1 MKVYSKVISA
11 AQQEIGEISDRSY
24 KKFRLFHDMKQEKNP
39 SALNYAFSLLSE
51 FEKQLPYYLVGT
63 GYRYEQEAVA
73 RPFGYPYY
81 QWIQTVEGCGL
92 ATING
97 KEGRVGHNQAM
108 FLFPGDAH
116 DYRCSPDSDLP
127 WKVHWFTFGG
137 YHLEQLLHT
146 LKVHESGIYT
156 ISNGEILDSRV
167 EQALLTLQ
175 AHRSSKGL
183 DCSVLVYSV
192 LMEIYRHAHS
202 QEDQSIHHKHERLE
216 PVFDLIASSYQKP
229 LSIDDLAETVDLTPQ
244 HFCSVFKKTMN
255 CRPIEYLNLFRI
267 SKSKELLLTHR
278 DMKIAEIAPK
288 VGYVNIP
295 YFTTLF
301 RKLEGVTPSEFRRG
315 V

>member
-1 MKVYSKVISA
+1 MK
-11 AQQEIGEISDRSY
+11 
-24 KKFRLFHDMKQEKNP
+24 HEKSSP
-39 SALNYAFSLLSE
+39 ALPYAFSLISE

-63 GYRYEQEAVA
+63 GYRYEQEPVQ

-81 QWIQTVEGCGL
+81 QWIQTVEGTGV
-92 ATING
+92 AVING
-97 KEGRVGHNQAM
+97 KDFRVGHNQAM

-116 DYRCSPDSDLP
+116 EYRSSEDSTVP

-146 LKVHESGIYT
+146 LQVHESGVYF

-192 LMEIYRHAHS
+192 LMEIYRHAHALS
-202 QEDQSIHHKHERLE
+202 DQSMHHRHERLQ
-216 PVFDLIASSYQKP
+216 PVFDLIAQQYQRP
-229 LSIDDLAETVDLTPQ
+229 LSIDDLAATLDLTPQ
-244 HFCSVFKKTMN
+244 HFCAVFKRTMN

-267 SKSKELLLTHR
+267 SKSKELLLTHKEMR
-278 DMKIAEIAPK
+278 ISEIAPR
-288 VGYVNIP
+288 VGYDNVP

-301 RKLEGVTPSEFRRG
+301 RKLEGVSPSEFRRG
-315 V
+315 I

>member
-1 MKVYSKVISA
+1 
-11 AQQEIGEISDRSY
+11 
-24 KKFRLFHDMKQEKNP
+24 MKQEKKP
-39 SALNYAFSLLSE
+39 SELNYAFSLISE

-63 GYRYEQEAVA
+63 GYRYEQEAVEQ
-73 RPFGYPYY
+73 PFGYPYY
-81 QWIQTVEGCGL
+81 QWIQTVEGSGR
-92 ATING
+92 AIING
-97 KEGRVGHNQAM
+97 KKETVGHNQAM

-116 DYRCSPDSDLP
+116 EYRSMPDSAVP
-127 WKVHWFTFGG
+127 WRVHWFTFGG

-146 LKVHESGIYT
+146 LKIHRSGVYY

-167 EQALLTLQ
+167 EQALLTLK

-183 DCSVLVYSV
+183 DCSVQVYAV
-192 LMEIYRHAHS
+192 LMEIYRHVHS
-202 QEDQSIHHKHERLE
+202 IADQSIHHQHERLQ
-216 PVFDLIASSYQKP
+216 PVFDLIAESYHKA
-229 LSIDDLAETVDLTPQ
+229 LSIDDLADTVDLTPQ
-244 HFCSVFKKTMN
+244 HFCSVFKRTMN

-278 DMKIAEIAPK
+278 ELKISEIAPK
-288 VGYVNIP
+288 VGYVNVP